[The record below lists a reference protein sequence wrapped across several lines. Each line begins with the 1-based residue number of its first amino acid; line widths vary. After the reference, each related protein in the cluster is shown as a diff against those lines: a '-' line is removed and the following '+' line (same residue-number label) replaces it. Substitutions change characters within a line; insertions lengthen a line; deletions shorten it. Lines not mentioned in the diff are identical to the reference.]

1 MNVKGNAQF
10 IFLCN
15 PKKSG
20 ASRAFIPFL
29 QVTQKI
35 LTKNLFHWLEV
46 ITEILSFQQIF
57 NVRKKTIHFFEFSKN
72 LKKIDKKTI
81 FLGYF
86 GPLKANYRLFLQ
98 LITLHSFFL
107 TLLFLYV

>member
-1 MNVKGNAQF
+1 MNVQGNAQF
-10 IFLCN
+10 MFLCN

-20 ASRAFIPFL
+20 TSRAFIPFL

-57 NVRKKTIHFFEFSKN
+57 NVRKKKNIHFFEFSKN
-72 LKKIDKKTI
+72 LKKIDKKLYSWDI
-81 FLGYF
+81 LG
-86 GPLKANYRLFLQ
+86 L
-98 LITLHSFFL
+98 
-107 TLLFLYV
+107 